1 MDAAF
6 ETPFDDREEKA
17 QDQVDHSRYGKLAL
31 RLDEDGWLPLVRAAY
46 DDEKLTDNNFAKRC
60 SLEDWI
66 SVSDD
71 ALSTVE
77 PAILKA
83 ICSGDVNATVK
94 GDSDLGKIIQLY
106 EDRAD
111 SQATIYLRQMTVGIG
126 QEALSVTHAR
136 DLALVAMQYANQDTS
151 DSAADMAYAIDK
163 KALDDDWHIRYTIS
177 GRRHFIEGS
186 KGDVDVGKTRVL
198 QGFSRALTRFA
209 DQADKNNKAYIP
221 FLQFVG
227 YASRGHQDRSQHG
240 ETFTGT
246 SSLFAFTKCCLESW
260 KNFNPV
266 EMHHFTICL
275 IPDDTGGP
283 VAYMLLA
290 RLARAYYFAGG
301 LSIGQAAGS
310 MLSLSLSK
318 FNPQERGNGW
328 MANTQ
333 WAKDYANYDKTLE
346 KEVASRTKLQKAEHK
361 AGMSAEIEEIT
372 DFKTRLQSMREAVEE
387 IREEHRL
394 LDDWQEFEDHF
405 PDEYQEFKELE
416 KFAMEM
422 TKALAE
428 AATS

>member
-1 MDAAF
+1 
-6 ETPFDDREEKA
+6 
-17 QDQVDHSRYGKLAL
+17 L

-94 GDSDLGKIIQLY
+94 GDSDLRKVIQSY

-111 SQATIYLRQMTVGIG
+111 SQATIYLRQMTVGMG

-136 DLALVAMQYANQDTS
+136 GLALLARQYANQDTS
-151 DSAADMAYAIDK
+151 DSAADMAYEIDK
-163 KALDDDWHIRYTIS
+163 KALDEDWHIRYTIS

-186 KGDVDVGKTRVL
+186 KGDVDVGKKRVL
-198 QGFSRALTRFA
+198 QSFSRALTRLA
-209 DQADKNNKAYIP
+209 DQAEKNNKAYIP
-221 FLQFVG
+221 FPQFIG
-227 YASRGHQDRSQHG
+227 YASKGHQDRSQHG

-266 EMHHFTICL
+266 EMHHFTIFL
-275 IPDDTGGP
+275 IPDDAGGP
-283 VAYMLLA
+283 IAYMLLA

-310 MLSLSLSK
+310 MLSHSLSK
-318 FNPQERGNGW
+318 LNPQERGNVW
-328 MANTQ
+328 LANTQ
-333 WAKDYANYDKTLE
+333 WVKDYANYEKTHATELALR
-346 KEVASRTKLQKAEHK
+346 KKLQKDECDARFMAK
-361 AGMSAEIEEIT
+361 KEEIAT
-372 DFKTRLQSMREAVEE
+372 RHAELKTLRDDLANHRRLIGPHLELWKSKFPEQYERLQRFEKHVETKTKE
-387 IREEHRL
+387 YDELARL
-394 LDDWQEFEDHF
+394 
-405 PDEYQEFKELE
+405 
-416 KFAMEM
+416 
-422 TKALAE
+422 
-428 AATS
+428 S

>member
-1 MDAAF
+1 M
-6 ETPFDDREEKA
+6 
-17 QDQVDHSRYGKLAL
+17 

-46 DDEKLTDNNFAKRC
+46 DDEKHTDNNFAKRC

-66 SVSDD
+66 NVSDD

-94 GDSDLGKIIQLY
+94 GDSNLHKVIQSY
-106 EDRAD
+106 EDRTD
-111 SQATIYLRQMTVGIG
+111 SQATIYLQQMTVGVG
-126 QEALSVTHAR
+126 QEALSLTQAR
-136 DLALVAMQYANQDTS
+136 DLALAAMQYANQDTS
-151 DSAADMAYAIDK
+151 DSAADMAYEIDK
-163 KALDDDWHIRYTIS
+163 KALDGDWHIRYTIS

-186 KGDVDVGKTRVL
+186 KGDVDVGKKRVL
-198 QGFSRALTRFA
+198 QGFSRALTRLA
-209 DQADKNNKAYIP
+209 DQAEKDNKAFISL
-221 FLQFVG
+221 LQFVG
-227 YASRGHQDRSQHG
+227 YASKGHKDRSQHG
-240 ETFTGT
+240 DTFVGT
-246 SSLFAFTKCCLESW
+246 SSLLAFTKCCLESW
-260 KNFNPV
+260 KNVNPV

-301 LSIGQAAGS
+301 LSIGQAAAS
-310 MLSLSLSK
+310 MLSLSLSMC
-318 FNPQERGNGW
+318 NPLERGNVW

-333 WAKDYANYDKTLE
+333 WVKDYANYDKTLE
-346 KEVASRTKLQKAEHK
+346 KEVASRAKLQKAEYE
-361 AGMSAEIEEIT
+361 AGMSAEMEENT

-394 LDDWQEFEDHF
+394 LDDWQEFEENF
-405 PDEYQEFKELE
+405 PDEYQEFRELE

-428 AATS
+428 VATS

>member
-6 ETPFDDREEKA
+6 ETPFDEWEEKA
-17 QDQVDHSRYGKLAL
+17 QDQIDHSRYSKLAL

-66 SVSDD
+66 NVSDD

-94 GDSDLGKIIQLY
+94 GDSNLRKVIQSY

-111 SQATIYLRQMTVGIG
+111 SQAKIFLRQMTVGVG

-136 DLALVAMQYANQDTS
+136 NLALVAMQYANQDNS
-151 DSAADMAYAIDK
+151 DSAADMAYEIDK
-163 KALDDDWHIRYTIS
+163 KALDGDWHIRYTIS
-177 GRRHFIEGS
+177 GRRYFIEGS
-186 KGDVDVGKTRVL
+186 KGDVDVGKKRVL
-198 QGFSRALTRFA
+198 QGFSCALTRLA
-209 DQADKNNKAYIP
+209 DQTEKDNKAYIP

-227 YASRGHQDRSQHG
+227 YASKGHQDRSQHG
-240 ETFTGT
+240 DTFTGT
-246 SSLFAFTKCCLESW
+246 SSLLAFTKCCLETW

-266 EMHHFTICL
+266 EMHDFTICL
-275 IPDDTGGP
+275 IPDDTEGP

-318 FNPQERGNGW
+318 FKPQERGSVW

-333 WAKDYANYDKTLE
+333 WVKDYANYDKTLE
-346 KEVASRTKLQKAEHK
+346 KEVASRTKLQKAEYE
-361 AGMSAEIEEIT
+361 AGMSADMEEST

-394 LDDWQEFEDHF
+394 LDDWQEFEENF

-428 AATS
+428 VATS

>member
-1 MDAAF
+1 MNAAF
-6 ETPFDDREEKA
+6 EIPFDEWEEKA
-17 QDQVDHSRYGKLAL
+17 QEHVDHSKYSKLAL
-31 RLDEDGWLPLVRAAY
+31 MLDEDGWLPLVRAAY

-60 SLEDWI
+60 SLEDWTN
-66 SVSDD
+66 VSDD

-83 ICSGDVNATVK
+83 MCAGDVNATVK
-94 GDSDLGKIIQLY
+94 GDSDLRKVIQSY

-111 SQATIYLRQMTVGIG
+111 SQATIYLRQMTVGVG
-126 QEALSVTHAR
+126 QEALSVAHAR
-136 DLALVAMQYANQDTS
+136 DLALVAMQYANQYST
-151 DSAADMAYAIDK
+151 DSAADMAYEIDK
-163 KALDDDWHIRYTIS
+163 KALGEDWHIRYTIS

-186 KGDVDVGKTRVL
+186 KGDVDVGKKRVL
-198 QGFSRALTRFA
+198 QGFSRALTRLA
-209 DQADKNNKAYIP
+209 DQAEKDNKAYIP
-221 FLQFVG
+221 SLQFIG
-227 YASRGHQDRSQHG
+227 YASKGHQDRSQHG
-240 ETFTGT
+240 DTLTGT
-246 SSLFAFTKCCLESW
+246 SSLLAFTKCCLESW

-301 LSIGQAAGS
+301 LSIGQAEAS
-310 MLSLSLSK
+310 SLSLSLSRSK
-318 FNPQERGNGW
+318 PQERGNVW

-333 WAKDYANYDKTLE
+333 WVKDYADYDKTLE
-346 KEVASRTKLQKAEHK
+346 KEVASRKKLQKAEYE
-361 AGMSAEIEEIT
+361 AGMSAEMEEIT

-394 LDDWQEFEDHF
+394 LDDWQEFEENF

-416 KFAMEM
+416 KFAMET
-422 TKALAE
+422 TKALTE
-428 AATS
+428 VGTS